1 MVILSEM
8 DSVVVPQKRPRERES
23 GTGNGNSGSVNGSVN
38 GSTTGS
44 ADAEHDP
51 DHEPSENGGNQSTNT
66 AGSTNGGATNGTG
79 EEKEHHRK
87 RARLSCNICK
97 ARKTKVSWLA
107 APVLLPNVVSA
118 LHCVTSNSGSANQM
132 HPLVCGSR

>member
-8 DSVVVPQKRPRERES
+8 DNVVVPQKRPRERES
-23 GTGNGNSGSVNGSVN
+23 GTGNRNSGSVNGSVN

-51 DHEPSENGGNQSTNT
+51 DHEPTENGGNQSTNT
-66 AGSTNGGATNGTG
+66 AGSTTGAATNGAG

-97 ARKTKVSWLA
+97 ARKTKVSGRLSRSSF
-107 APVLLPNVVSA
+107 PMSYRPCIVSRPTA
-118 LHCVTSNSGSANQM
+118 VRLTGCTT
-132 HPLVCGSR
+132 